1 MSAQTPVAHSLV
13 IRSSARARTTAVVP
27 LSTAELMRDHL
38 ERVRAALPFDAAQVL
53 VFDRT
58 YDEHREVAQIG
69 YPAPVAQAMAEQF
82 TRDWPKPAWYPRDP
96 GDDLPPTISA
106 EQDSPISFR
115 RSDVYRDHLA
125 PAGYRDGLTLELSH
139 RGRYVGLANFSSFM
153 EGFYSTELRRRSTAF
168 ASLLGHAVSSIAH
181 ELETVPAA
189 ARAAVIDAAG
199 AATSL
204 QGREL
209 STLPAR
215 MDFIAVVRPMFST
228 PQAEV
233 SFLWVADGSW
243 HRVLVR
249 RQADESVDGEHHLVI
264 IDSPG
269 ERPYGLTFTEVRVLT
284 RMITCSTNDEV
295 AAAMGTSV
303 RTVHTHVSNILGKL
317 GCDRRGQAVASAI
330 RNALFLPDS
339 TPEASLRNLLQ

>member
-1 MSAQTPVAHSLV
+1 MSPQPPAAHALV

-38 ERVRAALPFDAAQVL
+38 ARVRAALPFDAAQVL

-69 YPAPVAQAMAEQF
+69 YPVSVARAMEEEF

-106 EQDSPISFR
+106 EQDLPISFL
-115 RSDVYRDHLA
+115 RSDIYRDHLA

-139 RGRYVGLANFSSFM
+139 RGRYVGLANFSAVA
-153 EGFYSTELRRRSTAF
+153 EGFYTTDLRRRSTAF
-168 ASLLGHAVSSIAH
+168 VSLLGHAVSSIAH
-181 ELETVPAA
+181 ELEAVPAT
-189 ARAAVIDAAG
+189 ARAAVIDVNG
-199 AATSL
+199 AASGL
-204 QGREL
+204 QGRDM
-209 STLPAR
+209 STITAQPGFVDVL
-215 MDFIAVVRPMFST
+215 RPMFTSAHT
-228 PQAEV
+228 EV
-233 SFLWVADGSW
+233 AFLWVVGGAW

-249 RQADESVDGEHHLVI
+249 RHTDESVDGTHQLVI
-264 IDSPG
+264 IDSPT
-269 ERPYGLTFTEVRVLT
+269 ERPYGLTLTEVKVLT
-284 RMITCSTNDEV
+284 RMITCATNDEV

-339 TPEASLRNLLQ
+339 TPEASLKSLLQ